1 MFLSGFLLSI
11 YLLQLS
17 DGCFVFNLF
26 YNRMLFDVYHNDRD
40 INKKNESVSHSQPA
54 IRIMIKELIHV
65 AVFKIFFIDSY
76 SNKI

>member
-40 INKKNESVSHSQPA
+40 IKKKKNESVPIHSQQ
-54 IRIMIKELIHV
+54 
-65 AVFKIFFIDSY
+65 
-76 SNKI
+76 